1 MFALNTN
8 IIPSQ
13 YVCLSTSNPAYIS
26 MQYFKQRFKYNF
38 LLKLTLF

>member
-1 MFALNTN
+1 MFALNFEFSLWPHDTN

-26 MQYFKQRFKYNF
+26 MQVIQY
-38 LLKLTLF
+38 LTI